1 MRFSHLY
8 IGGSNTSP
16 EKMLVSTQK
25 SQVRSGVT
33 GSEMTLLIKRV
44 TFLMENVN
52 GLTKDGRN
60 PLPS

>member
-1 MRFSHLY
+1 MCFSHLY

-16 EKMLVSTQK
+16 EKMHVSTQK

-33 GSEMTLLIKRV
+33 GSEITLLIKRV